1 MKMKAIFVPRKV
13 RGFQGRTGVNGGGLL
28 NSPPPQQQQ
37 QHATTTTTTSQQ
49 QEQATTTV
57 AARAINQKK
66 KQQQQ
71 RATKNYAFFPCL
83 FVFALFT
90 AGKRKRLFRYCLLL
104 SAFMLRCPL

>member
-37 QHATTTTTTSQQ
+37 QQQHTTPDNN
-49 QEQATTTV
+49 
-57 AARAINQKK
+57 R
-66 KQQQQ
+66 KQQK